1 MAPGERRC
9 RVSAG
14 RIERQS
20 LWLAALRAPG
30 LTPRQLRHAL
40 ETCGDIAAL
49 VNAPAGQ
56 LVALG
61 IPSTA
66 LAGLRT
72 PDAAQ
77 LASDQAWLAQPGA
90 GLITLEDADY
100 PARLRDLSDAPPA
113 LWLLGR
119 RELLSEPQLAIVGS
133 RNPTHDGRDIA
144 RAFAAALT
152 KVGLVITSGL
162 ARGVDAAAHE
172 GALAAGGDTLAV
184 LGGGLDTIYPAD
196 HRDLGERIAA
206 SGLLVSEYPPG
217 TPPRRGHFPARN
229 RLISALALGV
239 LVVEAALRSGSLITA
254 RLAAEQGRE
263 VFAIPGSI
271 HNPMARGCHRLIRD
285 GARLVETCE
294 DILTELQPLL
304 GDLLRPGPQL
314 PSGDEA
320 SSAPQHGFEDT
331 DPDYLKLMNAMEFSP
346 QSVDV
351 LAARTGLTPESVS
364 SMLLILELQGAVEA
378 RPGGRFA
385 AHRRAP

>member
-1 MAPGERRC
+1 MT
-9 RVSAG
+9 AG
-14 RIERQS
+14 QHQRQA

-30 LTPRQLRHAL
+30 LTPAHLRRAL
-40 ETCGDIAAL
+40 QACGDLTAVLHAS
-49 VNAPAGQ
+49 PGQ
-56 LVALG
+56 LTALG
-61 IPSTA
+61 LPPTV
-66 LAGLRT
+66 LAGLRA
-72 PDAAQ
+72 PDARR
-77 LASDQAWLAQPGA
+77 LAADQAWLAQPGA
-90 GLITLEDADY
+90 GLITLDDADY
-100 PARLRDLSDAPPA
+100 PAALRELSDAPTA

-133 RNPTHDGRDIA
+133 RHPTHDGRDVA
-144 RAFAAALT
+144 RAFAAALSR
-152 KVGLVITSGL
+152 VGLVITSGL
-162 ARGVDAAAHE
+162 ARGIDAAAHE

-184 LGGGLDTIYPAD
+184 LGGGLDSIYPAS

-229 RLISALALGV
+229 RLISALGLGV

-271 HNPMARGCHRLIRD
+271 HNPMARGCHSLIRD

-294 DILTELQPLL
+294 DILMGLQPAL
-304 GDLLRPGPQL
+304 GDLLAPGPAVATPTERL
-314 PSGDEA
+314 P
-320 SSAPQHGFEDT
+320 APEQGLGVT
-331 DPDYLKLMNAMEFSP
+331 DPDYLKLLSAMEFSP

-351 LAARTGLTPESVS
+351 LAARAGLTPESVS

-378 RPGGRFA
+378 WPGGRFS
-385 AHRRAP
+385 AHRGAP